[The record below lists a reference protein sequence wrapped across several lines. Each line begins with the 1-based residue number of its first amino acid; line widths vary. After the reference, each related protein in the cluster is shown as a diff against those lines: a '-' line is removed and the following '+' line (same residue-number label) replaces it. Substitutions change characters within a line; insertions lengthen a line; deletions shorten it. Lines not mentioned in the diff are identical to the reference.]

1 MKQSNLAPIPT
12 PAARLWKRSILVAAL
27 SLLAVYGMVR
37 AVEYRNTSLFH
48 AYMSRFT
55 PVPEI
60 GSFQEA
66 RSRAY
71 SGGPRARRG
80 VLLLHGYSASPQE
93 FDLLCQKLQKAGIA
107 YYAPQLTGFGDNDLG
122 LLREVRAEDWMRDAL
137 NAYDTLAAFTDEV
150 SVLGHSNGGALA
162 VFVAEKRPVK
172 HLILSG
178 PNILPNKSDL
188 FFKRLLNTWIVGSL
202 VQDLLPV
209 FRKPIRPGRV
219 IDVDTLDPSAAR
231 RSFHDPAL
239 PTNSLRAL
247 WDVQDRVDITKA
259 RFADLTL
266 LYGSC
271 WVGATFHTAPL
282 HTPTR
287 LTTRWRIMTK
297 RPRRMMW

>member
-1 MKQSNLAPIPT
+1 MKQLSLALILT
-12 PAARLWKRSILVAAL
+12 PAAGLWKRSTLLAAL
-27 SLLAVYGMVR
+27 CLLAVYGLVR
-37 AVEYRNTSLFH
+37 AVEYHNTCLFH

-55 PVPEI
+55 PVPDV
-60 GSFQEA
+60 GTFQEA

-71 SGGPRARRG
+71 SGGPRVRRG

-93 FDLLCQKLQKAGIA
+93 FELLCQKLQKAGIA

-162 VFVAEKRPVK
+162 TFVAENRPVK

-178 PNILPNKSDL
+178 PNILPEESDL
-188 FFKRLLNTWIVGSL
+188 IFKRLLNTWIVGSL
-202 VQDLLPV
+202 LQDLVPV
-209 FRKPIRPGRV
+209 FKKPTRAGRV
-219 IDVDTLDPSAAR
+219 LDVDTLDPAAAQ

-247 WDVQDRVDITKA
+247 WDVQDRVDVTKA
-259 RFADLTL
+259 RF
-266 LYGSC
+266 G
-271 WVGATFHTAPL
+271 
-282 HTPTR
+282 
-287 LTTRWRIMTK
+287 
-297 RPRRMMW
+297 